1 MQMSPPSMFQ
11 LAFVHPARSSSVVV
25 DEAEGRRLGLRRS
38 SGVGEKRR
46 LKFTSEIEREQSW
59 PSRGDERPRM
69 PRMAPRLRGKGEPA
83 PEYGESILAPMFE
96 IARFR

>member
-11 LAFVHPARSSSVVV
+11 LAFVHPTRSSSAVV

-69 PRMAPRLRGKGEPA
+69 APRLRRKAEPA

>member
-1 MQMSPPSMFQ
+1 MQMSPPPMFQ
-11 LAFVHPARSSSVVV
+11 LPFVHPTHSSSAV
-25 DEAEGRRLGLRRS
+25 DEVEGRRLRLRRS
-38 SGVGEKRR
+38 SGVGERR
-46 LKFTSEIEREQSW
+46 LLKFTSEIEREQSW

-69 PRMAPRLRGKGEPA
+69 APRSRGKGEPA

>member
-11 LAFVHPARSSSVVV
+11 LAFVHPTRSSSAVV

-59 PSRGDERPRM
+59 PSRGDGRPGM
-69 PRMAPRLRGKGEPA
+69 PPRLRGKVEPA

-96 IARFR
+96 IA

>member
-1 MQMSPPSMFQ
+1 MFQ
-11 LAFVHPARSSSVVV
+11 LAFVHPTRSSSAV
-25 DEAEGRRLGLRRS
+25 DEVEGRRLRLRRS
-38 SGVGEKRR
+38 SGVGERR
-46 LKFTSEIEREQSW
+46 LLKFTSEIEREQSW

-69 PRMAPRLRGKGEPA
+69 APRLRGKGEPT